1 MWQSLVVSSPDDIH
15 GSLIR
20 QGQEPTARESE
31 LVPERI
37 LAFVCNL
44 CEAPN
49 QLPFGKFERENP
61 TCSSCGSTVR
71 VRGLLRALSLEL
83 FGMNLTVPGF
93 PQVKSLRGVGTSDI
107 AQYAST
113 LAEKF
118 DYRNTFY
125 DRAPLLDLTDPPKS
139 EFGQYD
145 FVISSEVLEHVP
157 PPVEDTFSNV
167 SRLLKPT
174 GVLLLTLPYSIED
187 ASLEHFPELYEYTIT
202 KLGEASVLVNRTR
215 SGDVQVFENLVFHLG
230 SGAALE
236 MRELCEKDLM
246 KLLAGAGFAER
257 RVHGEDYE
265 PFGVIY
271 REHWSLPIAARR
283 SPYAARLETVRE
295 IVDEYAGLADE
306 VAQLKTELAALKTQA
321 APNPSTEDPHP
332 DRPLRRSLG
341 AWSKR
346 LRPSF

>member
-1 MWQSLVVSSPDDIH
+1 
-15 GSLIR
+15 
-20 QGQEPTARESE
+20 
-31 LVPERI
+31 
-37 LAFVCNL
+37 
-44 CEAPN
+44 
-49 QLPFGKFERENP
+49 
-61 TCSSCGSTVR
+61 
-71 VRGLLRALSLEL
+71 
-83 FGMNLTVPGF
+83 MNLTVPGF

-157 PPVEDTFSNV
+157 PPVEAAFSNV
-167 SRLLKPT
+167 SRLLKPS

-187 ASLEHFPELYEYTIT
+187 TSLEHFPQLYEYAIT

-215 SGDVQVFENLVFHLG
+215 SGVIQVFENLVFHLG
-230 SGAALE
+230 SSAALE
-236 MRELCEKDLM
+236 MRELCERDLM
-246 KLLAGAGFAER
+246 TLLANTGFPEHH
-257 RVHGEDYE
+257 VHGENYE

-283 SPYAARLETVRE
+283 GPYALRLETVKE
-295 IVDEYAGLADE
+295 IVDEFTGLRDE
-306 VAQLKTELAALKTQA
+306 VAELKEHLATLRTRA
-321 APNPSTEDPHP
+321 ASDQIHVRSKDEDMPP
-332 DRPLRRSLG
+332 DRPFRRALG
-341 AWSKR
+341 TWSKR
-346 LRPSF
+346 FRHS